1 MEILDKWPK
10 FNPNHV
16 RNTSP
21 YVWSSAALE
30 TLPVCVFMFPVTART
45 RVEYT
50 FFFHQCVE
58 EYFFGK
64 HDRLCYLVIQVA
76 SINTFQSTI
85 ANFAHKARKNCFPL
99 SQ

>member
-1 MEILDKWPK
+1 MTGYYAAMEILDKWPK

-50 FFFHQCVE
+50 FSFTS
-58 EYFFGK
+58 
-64 HDRLCYLVIQVA
+64 A
-76 SINTFQSTI
+76 S
-85 ANFAHKARKNCFPL
+85 KNIFLENMIDCL
-99 SQ
+99 TW